1 MYSVCQ
7 YRNHMVNVQYIT
19 IQYDLREKKRET
31 KAINLDERS
40 NIMEKF
46 INLETFANG
55 ALSEQLNR
63 ELLKTFD
70 NVLDPNT
77 NPTKKRTVTCKIT
90 LTPNSDERDVVTAQ
104 ICTTSALAPVEGFK
118 STFVVGKDIK
128 TGELKAAEFG
138 NQIRGQMSIDEMDE
152 EVPEKNNKVTDLR
165 AVR

>member
-1 MYSVCQ
+1 M
-7 YRNHMVNVQYIT
+7 
-19 IQYDLREKKRET
+19 
-31 KAINLDERS
+31 A
-40 NIMEKF
+40 KF
-46 INLETFANG
+46 INLETFASG

-90 LTPNSDERDVVTAQ
+90 LTPNSEERDVVTAQ
-104 ICTTSALAPVEGFK
+104 ICTTSSLAPVEGFK

-128 TGELKAAEFG
+128 TGEVKASEFG
-138 NQIRGQMSIDEMDE
+138 NQIRGQMSMEDVEPE
-152 EVPEKNNKVTDLR
+152 ETDSRGKVTDLR